1 MITEVDSVWNLHAVI
16 EVKVDLNKLSRLY
29 TNFDINQIQQEICY
43 QLNFEGVMI
52 ILHKNGTPVKDTP
65 NTRGKIFVMNYRKN
79 RIGKRFLEYLLCD
92 GFSQK

>member
-1 MITEVDSVWNLHAVI
+1 MVTEVDSEWNLHDVI

-29 TNFDINQIQQEICY
+29 TNFDINQMQQEICY

-65 NTRGKIFVMNYRKN
+65 NTRGKIFVTNYRKN
-79 RIGKRFLEYLLCD
+79 RIAKRFLEYFLCD

>member
-1 MITEVDSVWNLHAVI
+1 MVTEVDSEWNLHDVI
-16 EVKVDLNKLSRLY
+16 EVKVDHNKMSRLY

-65 NTRGKIFVMNYRKN
+65 NTRGKIF
-79 RIGKRFLEYLLCD
+79 CD
-92 GFSQK
+92 EL